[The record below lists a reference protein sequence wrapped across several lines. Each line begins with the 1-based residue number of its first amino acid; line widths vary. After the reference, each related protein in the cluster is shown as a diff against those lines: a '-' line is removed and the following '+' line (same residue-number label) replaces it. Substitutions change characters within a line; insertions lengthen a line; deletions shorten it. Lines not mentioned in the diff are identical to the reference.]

1 MELPF
6 YYKTNCRDLNRYAHL
21 CCPLSYRF
29 ACIMGKVLPVI
40 WKKKS
45 LPVKEKTVLEKYEI
59 YVKKITSKIDQVH
72 QQIDWKQNIHE
83 ASYVVFDT
91 ETTGLQPF
99 RGDRIIA
106 LGGVLIE
113 NGHVSSEKFFDE
125 LINPLKN
132 IPPAISKLTGINNTL
147 ISGKPTI
154 LQVLPDFLDFIGNKV
169 LVAHSAA
176 FDLAFLNVE
185 LSRAT
190 PLRIINPVIDTHILA
205 PGLLPELT
213 TGYSLES
220 LAKYFAIEIKG
231 RHTALGDSMATAQ
244 IFLGLL
250 EILKK
255 RNINTL
261 EQLAEYI
268 KLTFEKTSAIY

>member
-21 CCPLSYRF
+21 YCPLSYRF
-29 ACIMGKVLPVI
+29 ACIMEKVLPVI

-45 LPVKEKTVLEKYEI
+45 LPVKERTVLEEYEI
-59 YVKKITSKIDQVH
+59 YVKRISSKIDQVH

-125 LINPLKN
+125 LINPLQN

-147 ISGKPTI
+147 IAGKPTI
-154 LQVLPDFLDFIGNKV
+154 LQVLPDFLDFIGNKI

-190 PLRIINPVIDTHILA
+190 PLRIINPVIDTHLLA
-205 PGLLPELT
+205 SGLLPELT

-220 LAKYFAIEIKG
+220 LAKHFAIEIKG
-231 RHTALGDSMATAQ
+231 RHTTLGDSTATAQ

-261 EQLAEYI
+261 EQLAGYI
-268 KLTFEKTSAIY
+268 QLTFEKTSAIY